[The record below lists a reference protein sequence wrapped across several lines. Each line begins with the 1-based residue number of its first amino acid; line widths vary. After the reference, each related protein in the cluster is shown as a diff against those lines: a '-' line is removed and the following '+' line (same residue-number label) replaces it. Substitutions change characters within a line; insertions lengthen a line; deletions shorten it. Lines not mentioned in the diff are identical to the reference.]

1 MRTHDH
7 TTRNPQLETALR
19 ETVTRFL
26 AQFEN
31 DPCATAQA
39 ATWIIDLLTDLEE
52 STAER
57 RRAAVRRMRAEGWT
71 LAQIGAEMGMSRSR
85 VDQIAKQ

>member
-19 ETVTRFL
+19 ETVDRYL
-26 AQFEN
+26 AQFEG

-39 ATWIIDLLTDLEE
+39 ATWIVDLLADIEQ

-57 RRAAVRRMRAEGWT
+57 RRAAIRRMRAEGWT
-71 LAQIGAEMGMSRSR
+71 LAQIAAEMGMSRAR